1 MQEVASQAISQQKHA
16 AWEPVYRQL
25 LREWIDAGEPVW
37 LPLSGESMA
46 PLLPSGSQV
55 LVSQTVTGQ
64 IRFGDLLVYEAE
76 GRIICHR
83 VLRRRRYGASYTFL
97 TKGDGRRMTDPW
109 VYAEQV
115 IGIVVAIDRNGSIV
129 RLNAPLPRLQAV
141 AAAMLS
147 LMVAGSLAALRR
159 TKVFARVHWECRP
172 TS

>member
-1 MQEVASQAISQQKHA
+1 
-16 AWEPVYRQL
+16 
-25 LREWIDAGEPVW
+25 
-37 LPLSGESMA
+37 
-46 PLLPSGSQV
+46 
-55 LVSQTVTGQ
+55 
-64 IRFGDLLVYEAE
+64 
-76 GRIICHR
+76 
-83 VLRRRRYGASYTFL
+83 
-97 TKGDGRRMTDPW
+97 MTDPW